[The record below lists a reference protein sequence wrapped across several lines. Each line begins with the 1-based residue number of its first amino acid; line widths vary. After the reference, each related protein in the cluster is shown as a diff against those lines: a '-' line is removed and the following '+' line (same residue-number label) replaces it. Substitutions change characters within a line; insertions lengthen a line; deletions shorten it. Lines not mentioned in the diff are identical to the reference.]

1 MRLAPRSFRDVTVS
15 ASGFPVPR
23 AAYCCLM
30 PDRQNSLPLAP
41 VRVALFPNQ
50 GPGVLTSTVWADGI
64 VNNPPSQAIVAGDQ
78 VQFIPY
84 SELLS

>member
-1 MRLAPRSFRDVTVS
+1 MTLIPVFLRDMPAS

-41 VRVALFPNQ
+41 VRVALFPNIDVDQ
-50 GPGVLTSTVWADGI
+50 RVDDGLTIESADTSDTTAE
-64 VNNPPSQAIVAGDQ
+64 VKSP
-78 VQFIPY
+78 
-84 SELLS
+84 

>member
-23 AAYCCLM
+23 AAYCCLL

-41 VRVALFPNQ
+41 VRVALFPNIDVDQ
-50 GPGVLTSTVWADGI
+50 RVDDGLTIESADTSDTTAE
-64 VNNPPSQAIVAGDQ
+64 VKSP
-78 VQFIPY
+78 
-84 SELLS
+84 